1 MKDNYKLYLR
11 HFILSFIGFGII
23 YWAFELFEISK
34 PLAIRL
40 LIKSAIVA
48 FIFSGLTVYNYIK
61 KLRKNGLSTDD
72 DNLKVKHNN
81 VVMCQK
87 SSEEILMKITQNADF
102 KKMKIHKTKSGY
114 KIYTNYSWGSWGEV
128 IDINIENRNSE
139 NQQIEISSR
148 PKFPLTLIDY
158 GKNKENVE
166 TITALIKNVA

>member
-1 MKDNYKLYLR
+1 MKDIYRLYLK

-23 YWAFELFEISK
+23 YWAFELFEMSK
-34 PLAIRL
+34 PLTIHL

-48 FIFSGLTVYNYIK
+48 SVFSGLTVFNYAK

-72 DNLKVKHNN
+72 DNLKVRHNN
-81 VVMCQK
+81 VIMSQK

-102 KKMKIHKTKSGY
+102 KNMKIHKTKNGY
-114 KIYTNYSWGSWGEV
+114 KINTNYSWSSWGEV

-139 NQQIEISSR
+139 NQRIEISSQ

-166 TITALIKNVA
+166 TIIALIKNVA